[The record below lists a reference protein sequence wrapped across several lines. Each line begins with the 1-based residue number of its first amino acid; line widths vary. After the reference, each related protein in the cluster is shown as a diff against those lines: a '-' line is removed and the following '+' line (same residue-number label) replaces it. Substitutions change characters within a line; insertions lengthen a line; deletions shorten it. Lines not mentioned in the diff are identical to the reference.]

1 MLLNSLSNIVI
12 LFLDKETFF
21 KSSNSSSFIFL
32 ISFSLEINFKLS
44 SLTSFSKVLISS
56 NSFSNLLLFEL
67 KSFSIE
73 FFSFIKKCNFFLFSS
88 NSSLFLRI
96 NSSIFLILSFKR
108 FTFPKLLFISSF
120 LAKYSSCFLEWL
132 PSKESNSS
140 FKANIFSLSS
150 LYFSFCL
157 SLNAIK
163 SFIFSFCFNITPS
176 ILCNSLI
183 IDDISL
189 CFNSFESSK
198 YLKALF
204 FSSSKG
210 PNLSS

>member
-12 LFLDKETFF
+12 LFLDKETLF

-73 FFSFIKKCNFFLFSS
+73 FFSCIKIFNFFLFSS

-150 LYFSFCL
+150 LYCSFCL
-157 SLNAIK
+157 SLKAIK
-163 SFIFSFCFNITPS
+163 SFIFSFCFNIIPS

-183 IDDISL
+183 IDEISL